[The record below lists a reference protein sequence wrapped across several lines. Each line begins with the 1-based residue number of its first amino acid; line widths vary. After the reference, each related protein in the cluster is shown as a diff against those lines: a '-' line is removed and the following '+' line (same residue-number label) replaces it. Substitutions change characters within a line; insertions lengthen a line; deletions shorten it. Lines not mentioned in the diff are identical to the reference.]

1 MVLEDPFMIESE
13 KKWKT
18 TTVVGVGAGNEQT
31 LDNEVCITGN
41 WRKVR
46 RILAENLDNA
56 VVQVTLTTGAAGAL
70 AATALYSFSL
80 TQYQQ
85 RAWSPEELEEMTVK
99 FLASATDN
107 RVAAVLDALA
117 ANGVRIRLE
126 YFDDISP

>member
-1 MVLEDPFMIESE
+1 MVLEDPFMINAEMQ
-13 KKWKT
+13 KKT
-18 TTVVGVGAGNEQT
+18 TTVVGVGGGNEQT
-31 LDNEVCITGN
+31 LDNEICTTGL

-70 AATALYSFSL
+70 AATAFYSFSL

-85 RAWSPEELEEMTVK
+85 RSWSPEDLKELTAK

-107 RVAAVLDALA
+107 RIAAVLSALA
-117 ANGVRIRLE
+117 ASGVRIRLE